1 MKLHPQWLI
10 APLLAVAL
18 LPGQSAE
25 PSKTPKVGDKA
36 PLIEGK
42 DQDGKDW
49 KLADVVGKKVV
60 LLYFYPKD
68 DTPGCTRQ
76 ACAFRDDWSK
86 FAAIGAQVVGMSV
99 DDVESHLDFAKEHKL
114 PFPLLADTGGAVAAR
129 YGSLRDLGLIKFAR
143 RNTFL
148 IDPQGRIAQD
158 YLSANAS
165 RNSREVLE
173 DLERLRRG

>member
-1 MKLHPQWLI
+1 MKWLLI
-10 APLLAVAL
+10 AALAIVGLLLWRV
-18 LPGQSAE
+18 SAF
-25 PSKTPKVGDKA
+25 SKRRQLRVGDPA
-36 PLIEGK
+36 PDFTLQ
-42 DQDGKDW
+42 DQDGRIRS
-49 KLADVVGKKVV
+49 LGEFRGKWLV
-60 LLYFYPKD
+60 LYFYPRD